1 MRNLKRTLSLALAAV
16 MLMGMMVVGAG
27 AASSDFTD
35 ADEIKNVEAVDVM
48 VGLGVLEGGDKGDFQ
63 PNSILTREQAAKII
77 CYLLLGTES
86 AEKLTTNSTVFN
98 DVAADR
104 WSAPYIG
111 YCVNLGIL
119 AGDGQGNFFP
129 EGKLTGA
136 AFAKMLLVALGYD
149 PAIEK
154 YVGSEWM
161 INVAADAI
169 EAGISP
175 KGVVLSNELSRQ
187 DAAQMAFQTL
197 TADTVKYANKGTTII
212 GSDGMQVIVGNTPA
226 EKITNSE
233 NNDYR
238 TEDKD
243 TIQQFCEKYFPDLEK
258 DTKSEKNTA
267 DDFERPGYTWVYDGD
282 AIAFAAKA
290 PVATYAGA
298 DFDKDAVKDLKE
310 DYKNLDNAPV
320 YYNGVEWGKFSDNNT
335 ELKNLNRNG
344 YNIEVYA
351 NGDDEVTAIIVTEAF
366 FTQIDAIN
374 TDDNDKVTD
383 VEVTVY
389 EAGEAPGLELKINVK
404 DNKDAYALI
413 DGLEEDDVF
422 MGYYTNGWADGDA
435 DKLLAVDTNVETV
448 DGKVTAKSV
457 KGAYNGWLKIDG
469 EKYEFAWEYS
479 QAAVDTGSEGTF
491 YLFNNYIVHY
501 DGESAASSDDYLYVV
516 RSNTEK
522 GTWGEESYFA
532 EVVYADGTSEVIYT
546 KTLADE
552 GQAYA
557 YKYNEKKD
565 YYELSKGDATDNVT
579 IDITKG
585 KTAIGGGKT
594 ADSQTV
600 YVSIKLDEDK
610 FDSAKTYTGYKNVPS
625 MEGTASIV
633 ADGKTADIVFIVDG
647 TTSASADDLI
657 YINGKS
663 VSAKIEDSDLGDYYT
678 YTAVVD
684 GEVVEIM
691 VDADTANAD
700 KLNGLYSAYAV
711 DDDNIYTDLKPA
723 TVGEGKDYLTTT
735 GDFKKAANEVITV
748 GDAGTMAYTDD
759 VTVFVIDTDGDI
771 STGSITRNYSDN
783 TAINYTVNSD
793 GAVTSLYIV
802 K

>member
-258 DTKSEKNTA
+258 DTTATKNTA

-282 AIAFAAKA
+282 AIAFAAKT

-298 DFDKDAVKDLKE
+298 DFDKDAISDLKD
-310 DYKNLDNAPV
+310 DYTKVDTAPI
-320 YYNGVEWGKFSDNNT
+320 YYNGTVDGNVNDVSK
-335 ELKNLNRNG
+335 LNRNG

-351 NGDDEVTAIIVTEAF
+351 NSDDEVTAIIVTEAF
-366 FTQIDAIN
+366 FSQVTAVN
-374 TDDNDKVTD
+374 TDDDDKVTD
-383 VEVTVY
+383 VDVTVY
-389 EAGEAPGLELKINVK
+389 EAGSGEVTLNIDVK
-404 DNKDAYALI
+404 DNKDAYAMVK
-413 DGLEEDDVF
+413 DLEEDDVF
-422 MGYYTNGWADGDA
+422 MGYYTAGWADGDA

-457 KGAYNGWLKIDG
+457 SGAYNGWLKIDG

-479 QAAVDTGSEGTF
+479 QAAVNTGDEGTF

-501 DGESAASSDDYLYVV
+501 DGESAANSDDYLYVV
-516 RSNTEK
+516 RADTET
-522 GTWGEESYFA
+522 GTWSEKSYYA

-565 YYELSKGDATDNVT
+565 YYELSKGDATDSVT

-600 YVSIKLDEDK
+600 YVSIKLDEGK

-657 YINGKS
+657 YINGES

-759 VTVFVIDTDGDI
+759 VTVFVVDTDGDI
-771 STGSITRNYSDN
+771 TTGSITRNYSDN